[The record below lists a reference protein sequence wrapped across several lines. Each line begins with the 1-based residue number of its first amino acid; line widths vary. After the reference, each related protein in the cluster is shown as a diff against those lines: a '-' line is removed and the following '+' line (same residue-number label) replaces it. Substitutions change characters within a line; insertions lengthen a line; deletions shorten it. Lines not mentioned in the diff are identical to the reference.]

1 MALHAKDLLRQK
13 ELWALLFTVG
23 AVLLN
28 WPVLTLTEG
37 RNVLGVPA
45 VLVYVTVVWLL
56 IILIASLFD
65 RGNRD

>member
-1 MALHAKDLLRQK
+1 MALYAKDLLRQK
-13 ELWALLFTVG
+13 ELWALLFIVG

-45 VLVYVTVVWLL
+45 ILVHVTVVWLL
-56 IILIASLFD
+56 IILIAYLFD
-65 RGNRD
+65 RGNKD